1 MIKVGQYGGRPC
13 DTSYLARCISQ
24 NKMPI
29 YKVTMNIGGEGKE
42 VKIIILGG
50 QLLIHGYYKEKLELH
65 LFAFFLRRWQLL
77 MVINLSNQHPP
88 SPPKPKQKPTIHTSH
103 NLTFLFI
110 LRITLLANPRKLKVI
125 LTKDLVSLYFNNKCI
140 WPSQRSLSQLGCIHG
155 KKPRLKIVT
164 K

>member
-1 MIKVGQYGGRPC
+1 MVGGLVIQATLHG
-13 DTSYLARCISQ
+13 CISQ

-50 QLLIHGYYKEKLELH
+50 QLLLHGYYKEKLELH

-110 LRITLLANPRKLKVI
+110 LRRTLLANPRKLRAI
-125 LTKDLVSLYFNNKCI
+125 ITKDLVSLYFNNKCI
-140 WPSQRSLSQLGCIHG
+140 WPSQRSLSQLGCIHHRNQDS
-155 KKPRLKIVT
+155 KL
-164 K
+164 